1 MAFQFLPPFNEG
13 DKQTNPETKVE
24 YIFTDGAWRPLGP
37 SIEDEFNTLDGRYIK
52 SGGTTVL
59 DDFYRLRGPNVAGD
73 GTSTFQRIDEG
84 VQKLYNIATPSKTN
98 TGWVANVEY
107 VNNEIEALDSAS
119 IEYVD
124 NAIEAIDSATVT
136 IDNNPPENPTTGDL
150 WFHSGEADLKIYY
163 TDNSSSQWVP
173 ASTPPDPYDEN
184 FVSTSGDTMTGTLKL
199 QPDSTSTNMMRF
211 INPNNERVSRL
222 YLESNTTQ
230 KLQLDKGCEFKI
242 VSHGNDGTTYPTAG
256 QCFKVYQ
263 SGTCRVERLAYP
275 SVDHHAASKKYV
287 DDEIA
292 KIPFDDRPQG
302 LPGTR
307 YKYSDSY
314 DNSLPDGCFHITGAG
329 EVQMSRKSFDGI
341 EMSSYQTDDFTA
353 DVRGHCHVRGADG
366 RVLHS
371 LVFSHYYQGVGTN
384 QRIRLN
390 VSSRVR
396 NGKGDMVAG
405 TIYYITDGIF
415 NF

>member
-1 MAFQFLPPFNEG
+1 MAFQFIPPFEEG
-13 DKQTNPETKVE
+13 DKQTNPETQVE
-24 YIFTDGAWRPLGP
+24 YIFTGGAWRPLGP
-37 SIEDEFNTLDGRYIK
+37 KIEDEFDTLDDRYVK
-52 SGGTTVL
+52 REGTTL
-59 DDFYRLRGPNVAGD
+59 LADYYRLRGPNVAGD
-73 GTSTFQRIDEG
+73 GVSTFQVIEEG
-84 VQKLYNIATPSKTN
+84 AQKLYNVATPSETN
-98 TGWVANVEY
+98 TAWAANVEY
-107 VNNEIEALDSAS
+107 VN
-119 IEYVD
+119 
-124 NAIEAIDSATVT
+124 NAIEAIDSASVT

-163 TDNSSSQWVP
+163 TDDSSSQWIP

-184 FVSTSGDTMTGTLKL
+184 FVSTSGDTMTGTLIL

-222 YLESNTTQ
+222 FLESNTVQ
-230 KLQLDKGCEFKI
+230 KLQMDKGCEFKI

-256 QCFKVYQ
+256 QVFKVYQ

-275 SVDHHAASKKYV
+275 TVDHHAASKKYV

-292 KIPFDDRPQG
+292 KIPLDDRPQG
-302 LPGTR
+302 MPGTR
-307 YKYSDSY
+307 YKYSNSY
-314 DNSLPDGCFHITGAG
+314 DNSLPDGCFHITGGG

-341 EMSSYQTDDFTA
+341 EMSSYGTDDFTSS
-353 DVRGHCHVRGADG
+353 VRNHCHVRGADG

-371 LVFSHYYQGVGTN
+371 LVFSHYYQGQGTN
-384 QRIRLN
+384 QRIVLN
-390 VSSRVR
+390 VSTRVR
-396 NGKGDMVAG
+396 NGKADMVPG